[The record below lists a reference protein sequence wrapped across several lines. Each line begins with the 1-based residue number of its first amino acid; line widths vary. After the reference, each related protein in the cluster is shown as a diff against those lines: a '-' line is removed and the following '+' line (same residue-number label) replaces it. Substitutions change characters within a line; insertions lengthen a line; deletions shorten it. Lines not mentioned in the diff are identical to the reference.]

1 MKRSLSRIRRGA
13 ILWPLA
19 VLVALA
25 AAVWFLHQPA
35 LRQAGVFLDAG
46 EAPVR
51 ADAILVLAGGWTGE
65 RMLKAGELIRAGFAP
80 KAYVSGP
87 GAYYDRNECELAI
100 PFAVSRSFPAE
111 WFECLPN
118 NARSTRDEARILMPE
133 LERRGIRTLLL
144 VSVRTHLRRARW
156 LFEKQ
161 RPAGMRIHYTGADHP
176 AFRLEEW
183 YRNREGRKAVV
194 MEWIKILSLPVDS

>member
-1 MKRSLSRIRRGA
+1 MTRSPSRRRRGA

-19 VLVALA
+19 ALLALA
-25 AAVWFLHQPA
+25 FLLWLLHEPL
-35 LRQAGVFLDAG
+35 LRQLGLFLDAG
-46 EAPVR
+46 APPQR
-51 ADAILVLAGGWTGE
+51 ADAILVLAGGWSGE

-87 GAYYDRNECELAI
+87 PAYYGHNECQLAI
-100 PFAVSRSFPAE
+100 PFVASRGFPAE
-111 WFECLPN
+111 WFECLPH
-118 NARSTRDEARILMPE
+118 NASSTREEARLLLPE
-133 LERRGIRTLLL
+133 LERRGVRTLLL

-156 LFEKQ
+156 FFEEQ

-183 YRNREGRKAVV
+183 YKTREGRKAVV
-194 MEWIKILSLPVDS
+194 LEWIKILSLPVDS